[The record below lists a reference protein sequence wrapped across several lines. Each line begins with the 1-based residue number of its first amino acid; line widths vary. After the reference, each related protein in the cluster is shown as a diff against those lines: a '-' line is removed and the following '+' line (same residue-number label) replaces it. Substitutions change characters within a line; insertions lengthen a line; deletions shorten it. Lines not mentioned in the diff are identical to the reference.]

1 MAQETDFQ
9 PLVSVVNYD
18 ITSSEDEL
26 GEIESA
32 NGQAF
37 VYASSRLPAPRL
49 PPEISGQCDS
59 STESESDSEEEADT
73 NPYNTEPEAS
83 PLPLLPAS
91 TKVEK
96 PQDQRAACR
105 PLGISSS
112 DEESASVRPSPK
124 KIKAE
129 IVSIS
134 SSSSEHEEDPAVGE
148 VAANKRRRAYALKMA
163 ELPAQMRRFLA
174 ASRSFHTRPH
184 SLERST
190 PAVAPSTYDKAE
202 ERLLC
207 KYFWSFVFCCFF
219 LVCLFVWFFFFLTVC
234 LSFLVRFPR
243 SRERQSTRAGTNA
256 GHFRGFPTD

>member
-1 MAQETDFQ
+1 MQALDTGEMAQRTDFQ

-26 GEIESA
+26 GQIESV

-37 VYASSRLPAPRL
+37 VYASSQLPAPRL

-73 NPYNTEPEAS
+73 NPYNTEQ
-83 PLPLLPAS
+83 
-91 TKVEK
+91 
-96 PQDQRAACR
+96 PQDQRTACR

-112 DEESASVRPSPK
+112 DEESASVSPSPK

-148 VAANKRRRAYALKMA
+148 VAANKRKRAYTLKMA
-163 ELPAQMRRFLA
+163 ELPAQMRRFL

-190 PAVAPSTYDKAE
+190 RAVAPSTYDKAE

-207 KYFWSFVFCCFF
+207 KYFWT
-219 LVCLFVWFFFFLTVC
+219 L
-234 LSFLVRFPR
+234 
-243 SRERQSTRAGTNA
+243 A
-256 GHFRGFPTD
+256 